1 MVSNGFHNGFQL
13 TRQQE
18 TPEAPHPVPAASVRA
33 LRVQR
38 APPPAVTL
46 TTEHHKKTPR
56 LI

>member
-1 MVSNGFHNGFQL
+1 MVSNGFPNGFQL

-18 TPEAPHPVPAASVRA
+18 IPEAPHPVPAASVRA

-46 TTEHHKKTPR
+46 TTEHHKETPR